1 MRLGLGAMGV
11 AAVEVGDVEVEDTV
25 VVDTEEVAEVV
36 AAATVRIIS
45 CPISFGCD
53 SSILLKS

>member
-36 AAATVRIIS
+36 AAATVKITS
-45 CPISFGCD
+45 CPFSYGCD
-53 SSILLKS
+53 YLFF

>member
-1 MRLGLGAMGV
+1 MGV

-36 AAATVRIIS
+36 AAATVKITS
-45 CPISFGCD
+45 CPFSYGCD
-53 SSILLKS
+53 LSFFFVKSRKNN

>member
-11 AAVEVGDVEVEDTV
+11 AAVEVGDVEVEDMV

-36 AAATVRIIS
+36 AAATVKITS
-45 CPISFGCD
+45 CPFSYGCD
-53 SSILLKS
+53 YLFF